1 MTLHSDKGLAVI
13 LPEKPRQIYGGFSSG
28 DCIGFITA
36 LPVGNL
42 WKTSRPGCQVDV
54 NCNSFVMTMS
64 LCCHGRKEKVEI
76 LGTKRT
82 VSADPITPAQPPADN
97 EETVFSCSLSPA
109 ELYQE
114 LVASYSATCVVDVSP
129 GQGELLKACLATRT
143 KVVAV
148 VGSDAHGSRL
158 ELLLTDYILSE
169 LSREGSTFFRP
180 ESLQK
185 DDQEDEGKE
194 DEETAKKKNR
204 LPPRR
209 PRATR
214 ARARATPRR
223 KKSLAKERRTL
234 RRRAT
239 RRRRSRTRRRRRP
252 PRRQIR
258 RRSRRR
264 LTKTRRT
271 PRPICGEGIGA
282 RFRKPSHSAG

>member
-1 MTLHSDKGLAVI
+1 MEMTLHSDKGLAVI

-158 ELLLTDYILSE
+158 ELLL
-169 LSREGSTFFRP
+169 
-180 ESLQK
+180 
-185 DDQEDEGKE
+185 
-194 DEETAKKKNR
+194 
-204 LPPRR
+204 
-209 PRATR
+209 
-214 ARARATPRR
+214 
-223 KKSLAKERRTL
+223 
-234 RRRAT
+234 
-239 RRRRSRTRRRRRP
+239 
-252 PRRQIR
+252 
-258 RRSRRR
+258 
-264 LTKTRRT
+264 
-271 PRPICGEGIGA
+271 
-282 RFRKPSHSAG
+282 